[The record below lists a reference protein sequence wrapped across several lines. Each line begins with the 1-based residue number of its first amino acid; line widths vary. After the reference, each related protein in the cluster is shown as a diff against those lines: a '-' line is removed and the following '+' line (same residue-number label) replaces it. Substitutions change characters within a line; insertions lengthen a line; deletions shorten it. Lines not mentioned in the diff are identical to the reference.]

1 MAFSRCSHGLLS
13 LKGQEP
19 HFGGMPHRQTL
30 PEWKVWT
37 RRNPHLGRGAHR
49 QEGMLTSSSLSSEE
63 AGPLMPAAGCP
74 GFLSLGRCP
83 GPTCFA
89 LSWLRGAG
97 VVPVRPV
104 GPRSGRGRGRTTRIP
119 ATLGSAGD
127 KRHFLFWGPCG
138 ASPCTPSPLALFP
151 TSSSAASLQVPP
163 LCLAATPSPFVVHRL
178 RQGGVGTAPTI
189 PETGSEQRRRQEA
202 AFARPHRRSRL
213 SVALG
218 RQPRASLSPSPA
230 FSARRRG
237 AARQASSDWL
247 RESGRRSAI
256 GPRGCLACECARW
269 GGGAGSC
276 WKSSGRAA

>member
-37 RRNPHLGRGAHR
+37 RQNPHLGRGAHR

-119 ATLGSAGD
+119 ATLGSVGD

-138 ASPCTPSPLALFP
+138 ASPCSSKPPSFVPNFLQRSVPPSPP
-151 TSSSAASLQVPP
+151 SLSGHHPEP
-163 LCLAATPSPFVVHRL
+163 LCCPPSPPGR
-178 RQGGVGTAPTI
+178 GGD
-189 PETGSEQRRRQEA
+189 
-202 AFARPHRRSRL
+202 
-213 SVALG
+213 
-218 RQPRASLSPSPA
+218 
-230 FSARRRG
+230 G
-237 AARQASSDWL
+237 AHHS
-247 RESGRRSAI
+247 
-256 GPRGCLACECARW
+256 
-269 GGGAGSC
+269 
-276 WKSSGRAA
+276 

>member
-1 MAFSRCSHGLLS
+1 
-13 LKGQEP
+13 
-19 HFGGMPHRQTL
+19 MPHRQVL

-37 RRNPHLGRGAHR
+37 RQNPHLGRDAHR

-89 LSWLRGAG
+89 LCWMRGAG
-97 VVPVRPV
+97 VVPAQPV
-104 GPRSGRGRGRTTRIP
+104 GPRSGRGRGRPPGSPQLWAARETKGIFCFGVLVARRP
-119 ATLGSAGD
+119 AA
-127 KRHFLFWGPCG
+127 
-138 ASPCTPSPLALFP
+138 PSPLALFP

-178 RQGGVGTAPTI
+178 CQGGVGTAPTI
-189 PETGSEQRRRQEA
+189 PETGSEQRRRQAA
-202 AFARPHRRSRL
+202 AFARPHRRARL